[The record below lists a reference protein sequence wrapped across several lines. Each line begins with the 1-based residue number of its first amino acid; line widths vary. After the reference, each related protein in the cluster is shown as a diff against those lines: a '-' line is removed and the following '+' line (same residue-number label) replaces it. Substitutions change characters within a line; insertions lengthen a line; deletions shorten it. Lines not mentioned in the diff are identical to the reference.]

1 MKLKRRVESHNEASR
16 SSAHEAQCTL
26 PAMPRLLHPPISR
39 ALEALDLVY
48 FDNCFASLSII
59 VGLNARGLGSD
70 AQLQAA
76 WVQVVRMS
84 PLLQMRVEG
93 SGTGA
98 VFRPLSSEQEWPTL
112 KVAPRASDD
121 EALATARRLNEV
133 EIQAISSGGLDAQR
147 SSVRLNVVRGDRNL
161 FFAICS
167 PHHFCDG
174 VAIGSIIIKLYF
186 YALLPKLT
194 WWLIDRMSTAE
205 IPTFWQMT
213 LKSNHL
219 LRTLDHGA
227 MSQAVEASIKYS
239 PDNFRFAAYD
249 IAATN
254 AAALKGLEAN
264 VATVSR
270 EILSTV
276 LPRLRAAGV
285 TLTSAFGALAI
296 KLLAALLDRAGLNPD
311 GKLLSTNAMDARR
324 LGKWDSA
331 SAGGTK
337 TGNGG
342 TRASKM
348 PVVAN
353 YTFACHTQVPF
364 AAALQETVEAVAVR
378 IKVDFDRVRDD
389 ATFRAHAVA
398 AGAAQPLP
406 SSQPRVGC
414 SSIVMPRIANRAARA
429 MIESRISFGPVPRVW
444 FYVLT
449 CGSQTTINVDVAL
462 PLHICADE
470 VRASICECISGSV
483 LEPFFAAVHAP
494 VQHA

>member
-1 MKLKRRVESHNEASR
+1 
-16 SSAHEAQCTL
+16 
-26 PAMPRLLHPPISR
+26 MPCLLHPPISR
-39 ALEALDLVY
+39 VLEANDLVF
-48 FDNCFASLSII
+48 FDNCFAPLSGI
-59 VGLNARGLGSD
+59 VGFNARGLGSD
-70 AQLQAA
+70 ARLQAA

-84 PLLQMRVEG
+84 PLMQMRVEG

-98 VFRPLSSEQEWPTL
+98 VFRPLSSEQEWPKL

-133 EIQAISSGGLDAQR
+133 EIQAISSGGQDAHR
-147 SSVRLNVVRGDRNL
+147 SSVRLTVVRGDRNL

-174 VAIGSIIIKLYF
+174 VAIGSIITKLYF

-219 LRTLDHGA
+219 LLRTLDHGA
-227 MSQAVEASIKYS
+227 MSQAVEASIRYS
-239 PDNFRFAAYD
+239 PDNFRFAEYD
-249 IAATN
+249 MAATN
-254 AAALKGLEAN
+254 AAALEGLDAN
-264 VATVSR
+264 LATLPRQV
-270 EILSTV
+270 LSTV

-296 KLLAALLDRAGLNPD
+296 KLLAALLDRAGFNPN
-311 GKLLSTNAMDARR
+311 GQLLSTNGMDARG
-324 LGKWDSA
+324 LGKWDNA
-331 SAGGTK
+331 SARGTK
-337 TGNGG
+337 TGNGRTG
-342 TRASKM
+342 AWTSKM

-353 YTFACHTQVPF
+353 YAFSCKTQVPF

-389 ATFRAHAVA
+389 ATFRAHTVA
-398 AGAAQPLP
+398 AGAAQPLL
-406 SSQPRVGC
+406 SSQMFVGSTPLVGC
-414 SSIVMPRIANRAARA
+414 SSVVMPRIANRVRA

-444 FYVLT
+444 FSVLT
-449 CGSQTTINVDVAL
+449 CGPQTTINVDVAL
-462 PLHICADE
+462 PLHICADD
-470 VRASICECISGSV
+470 VRASICECTSGSV
-483 LEPFFAAVHAP
+483 LEPFFATVHAP

>member
-1 MKLKRRVESHNEASR
+1 
-16 SSAHEAQCTL
+16 
-26 PAMPRLLHPPISR
+26 MPRLLHPPISR
-39 ALEALDLVY
+39 VLEAMDLVY
-48 FDNCFASLSII
+48 FDNCFAPLSVI
-59 VGLNARGLGSD
+59 VGFSARGLGSD
-70 AQLQAA
+70 PKLQAA

-133 EIQAISSGGLDAQR
+133 EIQAISSGGQDAQR

-161 FFAICS
+161 FFAISS

-174 VAIGSIIIKLYF
+174 VAIGSIITKLYF

-213 LKSNHL
+213 LKSNHPL
-219 LRTLDHGA
+219 WTLDHGA
-227 MSQAVEASIKYS
+227 MSQAVEASSRYS

-249 IAATN
+249 IAANN
-254 AAALKGLEAN
+254 AAALKGLDAN
-264 VATVSR
+264 IATVSR

-276 LPRLRAAGV
+276 LPRLRAAGI

-311 GKLLSTNAMDARR
+311 QNLLSTNGIDVRR
-324 LGKWDSA
+324 LGKWD
-331 SAGGTK
+331 K

-353 YTFACHTQVPF
+353 YAFGCHTQVPF

-389 ATFRAHAVA
+389 ATFRAQEVA

-406 SSQPRVGC
+406 SSQMFVGC
-414 SSIVMPRIANRAARA
+414 SSFVMPRIANRVRP
-429 MIESRISFGPVPRVW
+429 MIESSISFGPVPHVW

-449 CGSQTTINVDVAL
+449 CGPQTTINVDVAL
-462 PLHICADE
+462 PLHICADD
-470 VRASICECISGSV
+470 VRASIFECISGSV
-483 LEPFFAAVHAP
+483 LEPFFASVHTP

>member
-1 MKLKRRVESHNEASR
+1 
-16 SSAHEAQCTL
+16 
-26 PAMPRLLHPPISR
+26 MPRLLHPPISR
-39 ALEALDLVY
+39 VLEALDLVY
-48 FDNCFASLSII
+48 FDNCFPPLSII

-121 EALATARRLNEV
+121 EALATARLLNEV
-133 EIQAISSGGLDAQR
+133 EIQAISSGGQDAHR

-174 VAIGSIIIKLYF
+174 VAIGSIITKLYF

-219 LRTLDHGA
+219 LQTLDHGA
-227 MSQAVEASIKYS
+227 MSQAVEASVRYS

-249 IAATN
+249 IAANN
-254 AAALKGLEAN
+254 AAALKGLDASL
-264 VATVSR
+264 ATVSR

-276 LPRLRAAGV
+276 LPKLRAAGV

-311 GKLLSTNAMDARR
+311 GKLLSTNGMDARR

-331 SAGGTK
+331 SADGTK

-342 TRASKM
+342 TGARASKL

-353 YTFACHTQVPF
+353 YSVLCHTQVPF

-389 ATFRAHAVA
+389 ATFRAHTVA
-398 AGAAQPLP
+398 AGAAQPLL
-406 SSQPRVGC
+406 SSQMFVGSTPLVGC
-414 SSIVMPRIANRAARA
+414 SSVVMPRIANRVRA

-449 CGSQTTINVDVAL
+449 CGPQTTINVDVAL
-462 PLHICADE
+462 PLHICADD